1 MADPAVTFVDG
12 GETAQAYVVGLS
24 GGSLPQPPAGPHRML
39 DMRAAN
45 GTRYRCYIPE
55 QQGEQQGGD
64 ADSSRESSSSR
75 SSVSQV
81 GPGAA
86 RGLPSSEANT
96 HFGVCAKAGVW

>member
-12 GETAQAYVVGLS
+12 GEMAQAYVVGLS
-24 GGSLPQPPAGPHRML
+24 GGGTLPQPPAGPHRAL

-64 ADSSRESSSSR
+64 ADSSRESSSSS

-81 GPGAA
+81 GQG
-86 RGLPSSEANT
+86 RST
-96 HFGVCAKAGVW
+96 HFGVCANAGVW